1 MRAIAARAG
10 SPHPVMVEDREP
22 APPGP
27 GEVLCRALEVGVCGT
42 DRDILASQQPLTPP
56 GCEHLIL
63 GHECLARV
71 EEVGATVDAL
81 RPGDLVAPVVRRPLR
96 PSAVRIDMLPFG
108 QFTERGIVHEHGFA
122 QPWFLDRPEFLF
134 PVAAEIATV
143 AVFTEPL
150 SIAEKAVN
158 EAILLQQARLGPQ
171 AWTDPP
177 PRVLVTGLGPIAFA
191 AVLACRC
198 REWPVTVYGRDEE
211 TTFRAELAQAF
222 GAAYRPTAR
231 FDLEPADVEQDGCD
245 LVLECTG
252 ADDVMVRCASVLA
265 SCGVMAWLGS
275 HRRPEP
281 AEHNV
286 ALMMRHGVVRNH
298 LHLGSVN
305 AAPRDFADALRHL
318 AQLRATHPQELDSLI
333 TARVTPKEA
342 LGHYEHRTPQGVK
355 TVVGFS

>member
-1 MRAIAARAG
+1 MLAIAARTG
-10 SPHPVMVEDREP
+10 SPRPAIVDVAEP
-22 APPGP
+22 ATPGA
-27 GEVLCRALEVGVCGT
+27 GAVLCRSLEVGVCGT

-71 EEVGATVDAL
+71 EKVGANVDAL
-81 RPGDLVAPVVRRPLR
+81 RAGDLVTPVVRRPLR
-96 PSAVRIDMLPFG
+96 PSAVRVDMLPFG

-122 QPWFLDRPEFLF
+122 RPWFLDRPEFLF
-134 PVAAEIATV
+134 PVAAEIASV

-150 SIAEKAVN
+150 SIAEKGVN

-177 PRVLVTGLGPIAFA
+177 PRALVTGLGPIAFA

-198 REWPVTVYGRDEE
+198 RDWPVTVYGRDED
-211 TTFRAELAQAF
+211 TTFRAKLAQAF
-222 GAAYRPTAR
+222 GAAYRPAAR
-231 FDLEPADVEQDGCD
+231 FNFEPDDVERDGFD

-252 ADDVMVRCASVLA
+252 ADEIMVRCASVLA

-281 AEHNV
+281 AERNV

-305 AAPRDFADALRHL
+305 AAPRDFADALRRL
-318 AQLRATHPQELDSLI
+318 AQLQATHPRELASLI
-333 TARVTPKEA
+333 TARVSPEES
-342 LGHYEHRTPQGVK
+342 LPHYERRPSQAVK
-355 TVVGFS
+355 TVIAFE